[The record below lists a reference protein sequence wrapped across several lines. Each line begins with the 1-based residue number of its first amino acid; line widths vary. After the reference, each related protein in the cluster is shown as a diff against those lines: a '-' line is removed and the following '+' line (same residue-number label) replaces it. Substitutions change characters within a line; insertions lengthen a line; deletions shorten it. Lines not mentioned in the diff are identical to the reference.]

1 MRLPRLLSS
10 VEVKYYFKRW
20 LCETDA
26 KWMVSALGIS
36 PLAFANRKPF
46 LFEVCDYIQVDN
58 RCVASTNR
66 YITSNM
72 ACTLQP

>member
-46 LFEVCDYIQVDN
+46 LFEVCDFTSGQPV
-58 RCVASTNR
+58 RCIYESLH
-66 YITSNM
+66 Y
-72 ACTLQP
+72 